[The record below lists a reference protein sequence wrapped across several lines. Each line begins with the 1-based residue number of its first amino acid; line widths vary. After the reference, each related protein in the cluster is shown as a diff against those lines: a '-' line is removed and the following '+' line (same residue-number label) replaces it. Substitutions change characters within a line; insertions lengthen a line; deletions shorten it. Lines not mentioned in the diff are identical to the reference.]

1 MSLLDDGSF
10 DLLRAE
16 HLARLQAQPRTDL
29 SPEIREKY
37 MRMLAVK
44 YSSVLASYE
53 AKRAAVEAEALANSS
68 PDPAPTPQ

>member
-16 HLARLQAQPRTDL
+16 HLARLQAQPREDL
-29 SPEIREKY
+29 SPEIRAKY

-44 YSSVLASYE
+44 HGAVMASYQ
-53 AKRAAVEAEALANSS
+53 AKRAAVEAEAQQSPS
-68 PDPAPTPQ
+68 PDPPTDQ